1 MSFTSEAV
9 KARSTYE
16 CGKRQ
21 PFPTQGLEETAVTH
35 LGLPVPA
42 VPVTQR
48 TRWTVQ
54 YTLLSIQKIQYVCY
68 IYRIWVWQKLQHIPS
83 SARSSCTTKLISW
96 CANDPDHPKR
106 PAFCQSGMNMLQL
119 IWIIQKRQSAAKSVM
134 TVFLQ
139 MIQIIQSGQPFAKKT
154 GWYKDVANYLDN
166 LVCCK
171 VDSP

>member
-1 MSFTSEAV
+1 MWLKALKKGCIHVSFTSEAV
-9 KARSTYE
+9 KARNTYE

-68 IYRIWVWQKLQHIPS
+68 IHRIRVWQKLQHIPS
-83 SARSSCTTKLISW
+83 SACSSCNTTNLMVCKWSRSSKASGLLPVWYEYAANNLDNSEKTVCCKVCNDSVF
-96 CANDPDHPKR
+96 ANDPDHPKR
-106 PAFCQSGMNMLQL
+106 PAFC
-119 IWIIQKRQSAAKSVM
+119 K
-134 TVFLQ
+134 
-139 MIQIIQSGQPFAKKT
+139 
-154 GWYKDVANYLDN
+154 
-166 LVCCK
+166 
-171 VDSP
+171 